1 MNNQEFSGK
10 VALVTGGSRGIG
22 KETAIKLASL
32 GCDLAILA
40 RTSIEV
46 NDLSMELKKNF
57 GVRCLSLTGDVSN
70 WKEMNAQFLK
80 LTQEFGRLD
89 ILINVAGINI
99 PKSITETSLEEWNKV
114 IAVNLTG
121 TFICCKL
128 GTELMMKRNSGVIIN
143 ISSVQ
148 SRVGGRS
155 VQYSASKA
163 GIEGLTKSLAR
174 QLASNNIRI
183 VSVAPGGTD
192 TDMARKSWSKE
203 TRERLIQQTLLNR
216 IAEPEEIAS
225 VIVFAASSDA
235 SYITGSTIHV
245 NGGFHLD

>member
-22 KETAIKLASL
+22 KATAIKLASL

-99 PKSITETSLEEWNKV
+99 PKSITETSLEE
-114 IAVNLTG
+114 
-121 TFICCKL
+121 
-128 GTELMMKRNSGVIIN
+128 
-143 ISSVQ
+143 
-148 SRVGGRS
+148 
-155 VQYSASKA
+155 
-163 GIEGLTKSLAR
+163 
-174 QLASNNIRI
+174 
-183 VSVAPGGTD
+183 
-192 TDMARKSWSKE
+192 
-203 TRERLIQQTLLNR
+203 
-216 IAEPEEIAS
+216 
-225 VIVFAASSDA
+225 
-235 SYITGSTIHV
+235 
-245 NGGFHLD
+245 